1 MDKKILADFNV
12 KFLKVLDAELKITP
26 KDMKLHIDLVTE
38 KGKHILKFTRVRK
51 EETNLKK
58 GRWSKEEIEKLYE
71 MAINKNM
78 TLEVICLELNRS
90 LGSCKRVMEK
100 LLGSEIDEY
109 NYNHDTRKIWIDR
122 GEKNE

>member
-12 KFLKVLDAELKITP
+12 KFLKVLDAELGITP

-38 KGKHILKFTRVRK
+38 NGKHMLKFTRVRK
-51 EETNLKK
+51 EETNLKR

-71 MAINKNM
+71 LAINKNM

-90 LGSCKRVMEK
+90 LGACKRVMEK
-100 LLGSEIDEY
+100 LLASEVDEY
-109 NYNHDTRKIWIDR
+109 NFNNDTRRIWIDR
-122 GEKNE
+122 GE